1 MFDKPNSP
9 SAPAPSPPKRSL
21 LSCLVVSIW
30 VINLTA
36 LALLGVAL
44 LTGRFGSL
52 PRLPLSAG
60 LARALGG
67 SATPTPTQIPSAT
80 PVPATSVP
88 SPTLTPTST
97 PTFFALVVPSHAQ
110 VATREAAF
118 TPTVVPTPVPLVIG
132 QSVQGR
138 PLQVYLFGSG
148 PLKRLM
154 VFGIHGGSEWNTIAL
169 ADELIPYLSEHPELI
184 PADNTLAIL
193 RSLNPDGDA
202 RGQSAAGRGNAHGV
216 DLNRNWNAY
225 WQATWPTRGCDN
237 AVSLTAGDHP
247 FSEPETLALERYIV
261 KEHFDALISYH
272 SAALGIFPGG
282 NPPFQRS
289 VTLAKA
295 IAAVSKYPYPPV
307 QTGCLITG
315 DLADWAALDGI
326 GAVDLELTDHVNTD
340 FDVNLR
346 VLAALLAWRRS

>member
-1 MFDKPNSP
+1 MFDKPNP
-9 SAPAPSPPKRSL
+9 LSAAAPSRPRRSL
-21 LSCLVVSIW
+21 LSCLVVAIW
-30 VINLTA
+30 VINLVA
-36 LALLGVAL
+36 LALLGIAL

-60 LARALGG
+60 LAQAIGG
-67 SATPTPTQIPSAT
+67 SATPTPTQLPSAT
-80 PVPATSVP
+80 PVPTTAVP
-88 SPTLTPTST
+88 SPTPTPAST
-97 PTFFALVVPSHAQ
+97 PIVDVQVAPSHAEI
-110 VATREAAF
+110 VTLEAAL

-132 QSVQGR
+132 QSVEGR
-138 PLQVYLFGSG
+138 LLQVYLFGSG
-148 PLKRLM
+148 PVKRLM

-193 RSLNPDGDA
+193 PFLNPDGEA

-225 WQATWPTRGCDN
+225 WQATWPGRGCDN

-282 NPPFQRS
+282 NPPYQRS

-295 IAAVSKYPYPPV
+295 IAAVSAYPYPPV

-346 VLAALLAWRRS
+346 VLAALLAWRR